1 MEMNDTNIKG
11 YCPVEPV
18 GSGPEILGSDG
29 LYCPDWRHG
38 IAIWLKSQILE
49 FRYSAWALLL
59 CVIDDQANDLHATPL
74 ID

>member
-1 MEMNDTNIKG
+1 MNDTNIKG

-38 IAIWLKSQILE
+38 IAI
-49 FRYSAWALLL
+49 
-59 CVIDDQANDLHATPL
+59 
-74 ID
+74 